1 MSFFFSGFAFEK
13 EEEDLQG
20 RTSSS
25 TTSLKA
31 AVDVSRVKEI
41 LRLILL
47 TPFVM

>member
-1 MSFFFSGFAFEK
+1 
-13 EEEDLQG
+13 
-20 RTSSS
+20 
-25 TTSLKA
+25 LKA

>member
-1 MSFFFSGFAFEK
+1 MSFFFSGFAVEK
-13 EEEDLQG
+13 EEDLQG

-31 AVDVSRVKEI
+31 AVEVSRFKEI